1 MGIYLIYYTMAR
13 FLLEMLRGD
22 KLRGGVG
29 ILSTSQL
36 ISILLIPVGV
46 YLLTGRMEKNNR

>member
-22 KLRGGVG
+22 KLRGSVG
-29 ILSTSQL
+29 ILSTSQI
-36 ISILLIPVGV
+36 ISILLIPIAI